1 MQVCPQK
8 DLCPWNPARLI
19 QVKRRIMVRSGR
31 KGKRKMAFIKNID
44 HEKVLNLA
52 AQITAAPG
60 QIVSKT
66 LAQNKAVSL
75 TLFAFSKGEE
85 ISTHDSTG
93 DAMVHV
99 IEGVG
104 QFTVDGVE
112 HICKAGDVLVMPA
125 KKPHAVF
132 AKEDFKMLLTVIF
145 PLD

>member
-1 MQVCPQK
+1 
-8 DLCPWNPARLI
+8 
-19 QVKRRIMVRSGR
+19 
-31 KGKRKMAFIKNID
+31 MAFIKNID

-52 AQITAAPG
+52 SQITAAPG
-60 QIVSKT
+60 QIASKT

-75 TLFAFSKGEE
+75 TVFAFSKGEE

-104 QFTVDGVE
+104 QFTVDGVG
-112 HICKAGDVLVMPA
+112 HICRVGDVLVMSA

>member
-1 MQVCPQK
+1 MG
-8 DLCPWNPARLI
+8 
-19 QVKRRIMVRSGR
+19 RSR
-31 KGKRKMAFIKNID
+31 WKGKRKMAFIKNID
-44 HEKVLNLA
+44 HETVLNLA
-52 AQITAAPG
+52 DQIHAEPG

-93 DAMVHV
+93 DAMVYV
-99 IEGVG
+99 IDGTG
-104 QFTVDGVE
+104 QFTVDNVE

-132 AKEDFKMLLTVIF
+132 AKEDFKMLLTVVF

>member
-19 QVKRRIMVRSGR
+19 QFKRRIMVRSGR

-52 AQITAAPG
+52 SQITAAPG

-104 QFTVDGVE
+104 RFTV
-112 HICKAGDVLVMPA
+112 DVLVMPA

-132 AKEDFKMLLTVIF
+132 AKEDFKMLLTVVF